1 MRRVK
6 RHTLADK
13 NAENGILI
21 CRNPAVT
28 KRFNLLLHSLKDNRG
43 QLIAEHTMDGI
54 HFDAAAYRT
63 VFDRLRK
70 WL

>member
-1 MRRVK
+1 MSVTRYPIRFVIEAFLLSVWKTITESSESGKKKVRRVK

-28 KRFNLLLHSLKDNRG
+28 KRFNLLLHSG
-43 QLIAEHTMDGI
+43 
-54 HFDAAAYRT
+54 
-63 VFDRLRK
+63 
-70 WL
+70 